1 MLRKKILASL
11 AAIATCVACL
21 ACASPAMANHL
32 NDLYEEYMPKK
43 SSIEMRDEWD
53 AAKKAYRDAAYDH
66 NKSKTEDE
74 KEKIDFE
81 TLRNKVEIARVS
93 YQAALDYEEIQRNES
108 SKSIDEVR
116 KDKTHALYMYLRD
129 TVPSMERILN
139 RYAYHCEHKV
149 DAATKEKLMPS
160 LLKMKQDY
168 VTKEYLSYAM
178 NLISDVAMLDY
189 YDRKVLRDIEQ
200 QEDTPEN
207 RIKKVELA
215 SGHAYRLLS
224 NISGA
229 TFAFGTIVNFV
240 NAANA
245 YEKTTPEYRQALI
258 SIKQLNNRR
267 EQLEYERRELED
279 LLETMKS
286 AYDAMKNGNGSPD
299 DPIFDRANDEIVN
312 KQFRYTDAYA
322 IMFKD
327 LSHPDNDSVADDYYD
342 ENNDS
347 DTTSDDSDTTSDDSD
362 TTSDETSDET
372 SDDSDTASDDSDI
385 SDDDYVSDV
394 DYDSID
400 SDDYGDLLSSDDYGV
415 SDYSGDYD
423 SDDSDVSTD
432 FDVDYDS
439 IDSDDYGVSD
449 YSGDY
454 DFDNSDVSAESDSSS
469 NFDMSDILDGAS
481 DFANGMGQFLNNVSQ
496 GVSDTVQNTFN
507 GLKDSLGETVNN
519 LGQGIQDFAS
529 SFNNGSDS
537 DNSDSQKDDNQ
548 NVSGMLPTYDNATTT
563 EENNNKNQTS
573 DNNYDVKVNESDN
586 YEVKVP
592 QFFDG
597 KRLGETNSLLDLMH

>member
-43 SSIEMRDEWD
+43 SSIELRDEWD

-74 KEKIDFE
+74 KEKIDID
-81 TLRNKVEIARVS
+81 TLSDKVKIARAS
-93 YQAALDYEEIQRNES
+93 YESALDYEEIQRNES

-116 KDKTHALYMYLRD
+116 RDKMRALGLYLQNIEPGMY
-129 TVPSMERILN
+129 RILG
-139 RYAYHCEHKV
+139 RYAHRCEYEV

-160 LLKMKQDY
+160 LLRMKQDY
-168 VTKEYLSYAM
+168 VTKEYLNHAM
-178 NLISDVAMLDY
+178 TLIADVASLDY
-189 YDRKVLRDIEQ
+189 YDRKALRDIEQ

-215 SGHAYRLLS
+215 SGHVYRLLS
-224 NISGA
+224 SIDIA
-229 TFAFGTIVNFV
+229 TPAFGGFV
-240 NAANA
+240 NVANNA

-258 SIKQLNNRR
+258 SIRQLKDRR
-267 EQLEYERRELED
+267 EQLEYEHRELED
-279 LLETMKS
+279 LLGTMES
-286 AYDAMKNGNGSPD
+286 AYEAMQNGNGSPD

-322 IMFKD
+322 IVFKD

-347 DTTSDDSDTTSDDSD
+347 DTTSDETSEDSD

-372 SDDSDTASDDSDI
+372 SDDSDTTSDDSDI

-454 DFDNSDVSAESDSSS
+454 DFDNSDVSVESDSSS

-481 DFANGMGQFLNNVSQ
+481 DFANGMGQFLNDVSH